1 MARPGKLLR
10 QYEELKKKQSELF
23 RQQKM
28 LQAMQLQPKID
39 AIKHELEEI
48 DRREQERLYNE
59 KVTLKDLLPKDEV
72 IRNDI
77 HKKLVKV
84 SLASDFLYDCLF
96 DLQSKLSELG
106 ILVDSL
112 SEEAKALCRA
122 ANNLASKL
130 ITDKAPQLSE
140 VLLDDEPMVD
150 KLHEVLDRYVD
161 TTLEL

>member
-1 MARPGKLLR
+1 
-10 QYEELKKKQSELF
+10 
-23 RQQKM
+23 M
-28 LQAMQLQPKID
+28 LQGMQMQSKID

-48 DRREQERLYNE
+48 QKREEERLYNE
-59 KVTLKDLLPKDEV
+59 KVTLRELLPKDEV
-72 IRNDI
+72 VRNDI

-84 SLASDFLYDCLF
+84 SLASDFLYDCMF
-96 DLQSKLSELG
+96 DLTSTLNQLG

-112 SEEAKALCRA
+112 SEEAKSVCKA
-122 ANNLASKL
+122 ANALASKL

-150 KLHEVLDRYVD
+150 ALHKILDKYID

>member
-28 LQAMQLQPKID
+28 LQAMQMQPKID

-72 IRNDI
+72 VRNDI

-84 SLASDFLYDCLF
+84 SLASDFLYDCMF
-96 DLQSKLSELG
+96 DLQSTLAKLD

-112 SEEAKALCRA
+112 SEEARAVCRA

-150 KLHEVLDRYVD
+150 KLHEVLNKYVD